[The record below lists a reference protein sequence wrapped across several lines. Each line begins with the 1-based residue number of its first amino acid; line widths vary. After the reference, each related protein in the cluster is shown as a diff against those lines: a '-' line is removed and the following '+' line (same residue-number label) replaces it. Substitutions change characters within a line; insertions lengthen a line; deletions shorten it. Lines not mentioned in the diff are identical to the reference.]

1 MTLTI
6 TKDDP
11 ARWCGLF
18 DILAGGLNAAGRTL
32 RRTGRALAAWHRRRR
47 AIAAL
52 EALDGRMLGDIGV
65 SRGQIPSVVDHGRD
79 NGAKPDG
86 IAARKAR

>member
-6 TKDDP
+6 PTDDP

-18 DILAGGLNAAGRTL
+18 DFLAGGLNAAGRLL
-32 RRTGRALAAWHRRRR
+32 RRTGRTLAAWHRRRR

-65 SRGQIPSVVDHGRD
+65 SRGQIPNVVDHGRAD
-79 NGAKPDG
+79 VARPDG
-86 IAARKAR
+86 SAARKAR